1 MGKGGNSE
9 PGHAI
14 LACSSGACTLLGEW
28 VWECTGVRATEGLFD
43 RKGVV
48 SVVSHRPGHCTGR
61 KTEFSGVGGEHGGIS
76 GSDQGTPTWEMW
88 ARLNSFALSSLALTK
103 PRVRVHEWLGLAT
116 VAIYEYWSRGCAT
129 SGCAAAP
136 AKTRKHQMGGQ
147 TL

>member
-14 LACSSGACTLLGEW
+14 LACSSGACRLLGEW

-61 KTEFSGVGGEHGGIS
+61 KTEFSGVEGSMEGYLGQVKALPHGRCG
-76 GSDQGTPTWEMW
+76 
-88 ARLNSFALSSLALTK
+88 
-103 PRVRVHEWLGLAT
+103 LG
-116 VAIYEYWSRGCAT
+116 
-129 SGCAAAP
+129 
-136 AKTRKHQMGGQ
+136 
-147 TL
+147 